1 MTPTIL
7 IATANR
13 HKTEEFRALLANLAV
28 VEDLNDHPNLG
39 QAEETGRT
47 FEENS
52 ALKAVAAARASGR
65 PALADDSGLEVDA
78 LDGAP
83 GVWSSRYAGPE
94 ADDAE
99 NRRKLLAELARV
111 GAVDP
116 ALRTARFR
124 CVLTL
129 ALPDGTLVGQWSG
142 AIEGIVLPEERG
154 TGGFG
159 YDALFRPDRRLQSF
173 AEMPPMEK
181 NQLSHRARAAA
192 RLAAD
197 WAGLAL
203 PGSPG

>member
-13 HKTEEFRALLANLAV
+13 HKTGEFRDLLAGLAL
-28 VEDLNDHPNLG
+28 VEDLHDHPHLA
-39 QAEETGRT
+39 QAEETGHT

-78 LDGAP
+78 LEGAP

-94 ADDAE
+94 ADDAA
-99 NRRKLLAELARV
+99 NRRKLLEDLKRMEAMEPYR
-111 GAVDP
+111 
-116 ALRTARFR
+116 RTARFR

-129 ALPDGTLVGQWSG
+129 ARPDGTLVGQWSG
-142 AIEGIVLPEERG
+142 EVEGKILAEERG
-154 TGGFG
+154 DGGFG
-159 YDALFRPDRRLQSF
+159 YDALFRPDGRSQSF
-173 AEMPPMEK
+173 AEMEAAEK

-192 RLAAD
+192 RLVAD
-197 WAGLAL
+197 WSKLQLA
-203 PGSPG
+203 